1 MSFALF
7 IKIQPKTRHN
17 MKINNNPITF
27 NKNDVFNLTKRV
39 LYKGFFSL
47 LEYRFQYRKFDG
59 TTSDVVTREVLERG
73 HAVVLLAYDVKR
85 DKVVLI
91 EQIRIAAIETQE
103 TPWMLELIA
112 GMMDHE
118 NESCEEVARREAI
131 EEAGITIGR
140 CKPIISYLAS
150 PGGLTEKLHI
160 LIGEVDASTAT
171 GIHGLAEENEDIKVH
186 VVSREQ
192 AYKWVEDGVINN
204 AASII
209 ALQWLQ
215 LNYLNLENQ
224 WK

>member
-1 MSFALF
+1 
-7 IKIQPKTRHN
+7 
-17 MKINNNPITF
+17 MKFKPVLF
-27 NKNDVFNLTKRV
+27 NKKDVFNLTKRI

-59 TTSDVVTREVLERG
+59 SISEVVSREILERG
-73 HAVVLLAYDVKR
+73 HAVVLLAYDDKR
-85 DKVVLI
+85 DEVVLI
-91 EQIRIAAIETQE
+91 EQIRIAAIETE
-103 TPWMLELIA
+103 DSPWMLELIA

-118 NESCEEVARREAI
+118 NESIEEVAKREAL
-131 EEAGITIGR
+131 EEAGIVVGQ

-150 PGGLTEKLHI
+150 PGGLTEKLHV
-160 LIGEVDASTAT
+160 LVGQVDASTAK
-171 GIHGLAEENEDIKVH
+171 GVHGLAEENEDIKVH

-192 AYKWVEDGVINN
+192 AYKWVEEGVINN

-215 LNYLNLENQ
+215 LNHLTLRNE

>member
-1 MSFALF
+1 
-7 IKIQPKTRHN
+7 
-17 MKINNNPITF
+17 MKFKPVLY
-27 NKNDVFNLTKRV
+27 NKKDVFNLTKRI

-59 TTSDVVTREVLERG
+59 SISEVVSREILERG
-73 HAVVLLAYDVKR
+73 HAVVLLAYDDKR
-85 DKVVLI
+85 DEVVLI
-91 EQIRIAAIETQE
+91 EQIRIAAIETE
-103 TPWMLELIA
+103 DSPWMLELIA

-118 NESCEEVARREAI
+118 NESIEEVAKREAL
-131 EEAGITIGR
+131 EEAGIVVGQ

-150 PGGLTEKLHI
+150 PGGLTEKLHV
-160 LIGEVDASTAT
+160 LVGQVDASTAK
-171 GIHGLAEENEDIKVH
+171 GVHGLAEENEDIKVH

-192 AYKWVEDGVINN
+192 AYKWVEEGVINN

-215 LNYLNLENQ
+215 LNHLTLKNE

>member
-1 MSFALF
+1 
-7 IKIQPKTRHN
+7 
-17 MKINNNPITF
+17 MKFKPVLY
-27 NKNDVFNLTKRV
+27 NKKDVFNLTKRI

-59 TTSDVVTREVLERG
+59 SISEVVSREILERG
-73 HAVVLLAYDVKR
+73 HAVVLLAYDDKR
-85 DKVVLI
+85 DEVVLI
-91 EQIRIAAIETQE
+91 EQIRIAAIETE
-103 TPWMLELIA
+103 DSPWMLELIA

-118 NESCEEVARREAI
+118 NESIEEVAKREAL
-131 EEAGITIGR
+131 EEAGIVVGQ

-150 PGGLTEKLHI
+150 PGGLTEKLHV
-160 LIGEVDASTAT
+160 LVGQVDASTAK
-171 GIHGLAEENEDIKVH
+171 GVHGLAEENEDIKVH

-192 AYKWVEDGVINN
+192 AYKWVEEGVINN

-215 LNYLNLENQ
+215 LNHLTLRNE

>member
-1 MSFALF
+1 
-7 IKIQPKTRHN
+7 
-17 MKINNNPITF
+17 MKIINNPVHF

-59 TTSDVVTREVLERG
+59 SVSEFVTREILERG
-73 HAVVLLAYDVKR
+73 HAVVLLAYDAKR
-85 DKVVLI
+85 DEVVLI
-91 EQIRIAAIETQE
+91 EQIRIAAIETQD

-118 NESCEEVARREAI
+118 NESCEDVARREAM
-131 EEAGITIGR
+131 EEAGIKVGR
-140 CKPIISYLAS
+140 CMPITSYLAS

-160 LIGEVDASTAT
+160 LVGEVDSTTAK
-171 GIHGLAEENEDIKVH
+171 GVHGLAEENEDIKVH

-192 AYKWVEDGVINN
+192 AYQWVEDGLINN

-215 LNYLNLENQ
+215 LNHHRLKNE
-224 WK
+224 WM

>member
-1 MSFALF
+1 
-7 IKIQPKTRHN
+7 
-17 MKINNNPITF
+17 MKYKPTPVLF
-27 NKNDVFNLTKRV
+27 NKKDIFNLTKRT

-59 TTSDVVTREVLERG
+59 SVSEMVTREILERG
-73 HAVVLLAYDVKR
+73 HAVVLLAYDDKR
-85 DKVVLI
+85 DEVVLI
-91 EQIRIAAIETQE
+91 EQIRIAAIDTQDS
-103 TPWMLELIA
+103 PWMLELIA

-118 NESCEEVARREAI
+118 NESTEEVAKREAM
-131 EEAGITIGR
+131 EEAGIVIGK

-150 PGGLTEKLHI
+150 PGGLTEQLHI
-160 LIGEVDASTAT
+160 LVGQVDSSTAK
-171 GIHGLAEENEDIKVH
+171 GVHGLAEENEDIKVH

-215 LNYLNLENQ
+215 LNHLTLKNE

>member
-1 MSFALF
+1 
-7 IKIQPKTRHN
+7 
-17 MKINNNPITF
+17 MKIKNNPINF

-59 TTSDVVTREVLERG
+59 SISDVVTREVLERG

-85 DKVVLI
+85 DEVVLI

-118 NESCEEVARREAI
+118 NESFEEVARREAI
-131 EEAGITIGR
+131 EEAGVTIGR
-140 CKPIISYLAS
+140 CKPVISYLAS

-160 LIGEVDASTAT
+160 LVGEVDASTAT

-186 VVSREQ
+186 VVSRDQ

-215 LNYLNLENQ
+215 LNYLNLKNE

>member
-1 MSFALF
+1 
-7 IKIQPKTRHN
+7 
-17 MKINNNPITF
+17 MKINSSPVHF
-27 NKNDVFNLTKRV
+27 DKNDVFNLTKRK
-39 LYKGFFSL
+39 LYQGFFSL
-47 LEYRFQYRKFDG
+47 IEYRFQYRQFDG
-59 TTSDVVTREVLERG
+59 SMSGVVTREILERG

-85 DKVVLI
+85 DQVVLI
-91 EQIRIAAIETQE
+91 EQIRIAAIETQDS
-103 TPWMLELIA
+103 PWLLELIA

-118 NESCEEVARREAI
+118 NESPEEVAKREAI

-160 LIGEVDASTAT
+160 LIGEVDSSTAI
-171 GIHGLAEENEDIKVH
+171 GVHGLAEENEDIKVH

-192 AYKWVEDGVINN
+192 AYQWVENGVINN

-215 LNYLNLENQ
+215 LNHHLLKNEWN
-224 WK
+224 

>member
-1 MSFALF
+1 MKFKPTPVLF
-7 IKIQPKTRHN
+7 
-17 MKINNNPITF
+17 NN
-27 NKNDVFNLTKRV
+27 KDVFNLTKRI

-59 TTSDVVTREVLERG
+59 SVSEVVSREILERG
-73 HAVVLLAYDVKR
+73 HAVVLLAYDDKR
-85 DKVVLI
+85 DEVVLI
-91 EQIRIAAIETQE
+91 EQIRIAAIETE
-103 TPWMLELIA
+103 DSPWMLELIA

-118 NESCEEVARREAI
+118 NESIEEVAKREAL
-131 EEAGITIGR
+131 EEAGIVVGQ

-150 PGGLTEKLHI
+150 PGGLTEKLHV
-160 LIGEVDASTAT
+160 LVGQVDASTAK
-171 GIHGLAEENEDIKVH
+171 GVHGLAEENEDIKVH

-192 AYKWVEDGVINN
+192 AYKWVEEGVINN

-215 LNYLNLENQ
+215 LNHLTLRNE

>member
-1 MSFALF
+1 
-7 IKIQPKTRHN
+7 
-17 MKINNNPITF
+17 MKLPTPVLF
-27 NKNDVFNLTKRV
+27 NKKDVFNLTKRI

-59 TTSDVVTREVLERG
+59 SISEVVSREILERG
-73 HAVVLLAYDVKR
+73 HAVVLLAYDDKR
-85 DKVVLI
+85 DEVVLI
-91 EQIRIAAIETQE
+91 EQIRIAAIETE
-103 TPWMLELIA
+103 DSPWMLELIA

-118 NESCEEVARREAI
+118 NESIDEVAKREAL
-131 EEAGITIGR
+131 EEAGIVVGQ

-150 PGGLTEKLHI
+150 PGGLTEKLHV
-160 LIGEVDASTAT
+160 LVGQVDSSTAK
-171 GIHGLAEENEDIKVH
+171 GVHGLAEENEDIKVH

-192 AYKWVEDGVINN
+192 AYKWVEEGVINN

-215 LNYLNLENQ
+215 LNHLTLRNE

>member
-1 MSFALF
+1 
-7 IKIQPKTRHN
+7 
-17 MKINNNPITF
+17 MKNKNNPIHF
-27 NKNDVFNLTKRV
+27 DKHDVFNLTKRF

-59 TTSDVVTREVLERG
+59 STSEMITREILERG

-85 DKVVLI
+85 DNVILI
-91 EQIRIAAIETQE
+91 EQIRIAAIETQNS
-103 TPWMLELIA
+103 PWMLELIA
-112 GMMDHE
+112 GMIDHE
-118 NESCEEVARREAI
+118 DESVEDVARREAI
-131 EEAGITIGR
+131 EEAGITVAR

-160 LIGEVDASTAT
+160 LVGEVDSSTAK

-186 VVSREQ
+186 VVSRNQ
-192 AYKWVEDGVINN
+192 AYEWVENGLINN

-215 LNYLNLENQ
+215 LNHVSLIDEWQ
-224 WK
+224 

>member
-1 MSFALF
+1 
-7 IKIQPKTRHN
+7 
-17 MKINNNPITF
+17 MKYKPTPIVF
-27 NKNDVFNLTKRV
+27 NKKDVFNLTKRI

-47 LEYRFQYRKFDG
+47 YEYRFQYRKFDG
-59 TTSDVVTREVLERG
+59 SVSEAVTREILDRG
-73 HAVVLLAYDVKR
+73 HAVVLLAYDDKR
-85 DKVVLI
+85 DEVVLI
-91 EQIRIAAIETQE
+91 EQIRIAAIDTQD

-112 GMMDHE
+112 GMMDHD
-118 NESCEEVARREAI
+118 NESSEEVAKREAM
-131 EEAGITIGR
+131 EEAGIMVGQ

-150 PGGLTEKLHI
+150 PGGLTEQLHI
-160 LIGEVDASTAT
+160 LVGQVDSSTAK

-192 AYKWVEDGVINN
+192 AYQWVEEGIINN

-215 LNYLNLENQ
+215 LNHQSLKDE

>member
-1 MSFALF
+1 
-7 IKIQPKTRHN
+7 
-17 MKINNNPITF
+17 MKYKPTPVIF
-27 NKNDVFNLTKRV
+27 NKKDVFNLTKRI

-59 TTSDVVTREVLERG
+59 SVSEMVSREILERG
-73 HAVVLLAYDVKR
+73 HAVVLLAYDDKR
-85 DKVVLI
+85 DEVVLI
-91 EQIRIAAIETQE
+91 EQIRIAAIDTQAS
-103 TPWMLELIA
+103 PWILELIA

-118 NESCEEVARREAI
+118 NESTEEVARREAM
-131 EEAGITIGR
+131 EEAGIVIGQ

-150 PGGLTEKLHI
+150 PGGLTEQLHI
-160 LIGEVDASTAT
+160 LVGQVDSSTAK
-171 GIHGLAEENEDIKVH
+171 GVHGLAEENEDIKVH

-192 AYKWVEDGVINN
+192 AYKWVEEGVINN

-215 LNYLNLENQ
+215 LNHLTLKNE

>member
-1 MSFALF
+1 
-7 IKIQPKTRHN
+7 
-17 MKINNNPITF
+17 MKNKLTPMLF
-27 NKNDVFNLTKRV
+27 NKKDVFNLTKRI

-59 TTSDVVTREVLERG
+59 SVSEMVTREILERG
-73 HAVVLLAYDVKR
+73 HAVVLLAYDDKR
-85 DKVVLI
+85 DEVVLI
-91 EQIRIAAIETQE
+91 EQIRIAAIDTQDS
-103 TPWMLELIA
+103 PWMLELIA

-118 NESCEEVARREAI
+118 NESTEEVARREAM
-131 EEAGITIGR
+131 EEAGIVVGQ

-150 PGGLTEKLHI
+150 PGGLTEQLHV
-160 LIGEVDASTAT
+160 LVGQVDSSTAK
-171 GIHGLAEENEDIKVH
+171 GLHGLAEENEDIKVH

-192 AYKWVEDGVINN
+192 AYKWVEEGVINN

-215 LNYLNLENQ
+215 LNHLTLKNE

>member
-1 MSFALF
+1 
-7 IKIQPKTRHN
+7 
-17 MKINNNPITF
+17 MKFKPVLF
-27 NKNDVFNLTKRV
+27 NKKDVFNLTKRI

-59 TTSDVVTREVLERG
+59 SVSEVVSREILERG
-73 HAVVLLAYDVKR
+73 HAVVLLAYDDKR
-85 DKVVLI
+85 DEVVLI
-91 EQIRIAAIETQE
+91 EQIRIAAIETE
-103 TPWMLELIA
+103 DSPWMLELIA

-118 NESCEEVARREAI
+118 NESIEEVAKREAL
-131 EEAGITIGR
+131 EEAGIVVGQ

-150 PGGLTEKLHI
+150 PGGLTEKLHV
-160 LIGEVDASTAT
+160 LVGQVDASTAK
-171 GIHGLAEENEDIKVH
+171 GVHGLAEENEDIKVH

-192 AYKWVEDGVINN
+192 AYKWVEEGVINN

-215 LNYLNLENQ
+215 LNHSTLRNE

>member
-1 MSFALF
+1 
-7 IKIQPKTRHN
+7 
-17 MKINNNPITF
+17 MKFKPVLY
-27 NKNDVFNLTKRV
+27 NKKDVFNLTKRI

-59 TTSDVVTREVLERG
+59 SISEVVSREILERG
-73 HAVVLLAYDVKR
+73 HAVVLLAYDDKR
-85 DKVVLI
+85 DEVVLI
-91 EQIRIAAIETQE
+91 EQIRIAAIETE
-103 TPWMLELIA
+103 DSPWMLELIA

-118 NESCEEVARREAI
+118 NESIEEVAKREAL
-131 EEAGITIGR
+131 EEAGIVVGQ

-150 PGGLTEKLHI
+150 PGGLTEKLHV
-160 LIGEVDASTAT
+160 LVGQVDASTAK
-171 GIHGLAEENEDIKVH
+171 GVHGLAEENEDIKVH

-192 AYKWVEDGVINN
+192 AYKWVEEGVINN

-215 LNYLNLENQ
+215 LNHLTLRKE